1 MWEEAAF
8 TSEGLWKE
16 LTCYGVCWKSFH
28 VQIRTQPLNRT
39 DSGRGVWKV
48 SGEWIGKGEEQLP
61 HLITLVTG
69 LFLLR
74 VRNSLYNQALNNK
87 QFQ

>member
-1 MWEEAAF
+1 MF

-28 VQIRTQPLNRT
+28 IQIGTQPLNRMFYT
-39 DSGRGVWKV
+39 GGGRGVWNV
-48 SGEWIGKGEEQLP
+48 SGEWTGKGEEQLP
-61 HLITLVTG
+61 CPILFLTG

-74 VRNSLYNQALNNK
+74 IRNSL
-87 QFQ
+87 

>member
-16 LTCYGVCWKSFH
+16 LTRYGVCWKSFH

-48 SGEWIGKGEEQLP
+48 SGEWIEKGGGAATP
-61 HLITLVTG
+61 SHYFSYWTLSSESKKQ
-69 LFLLR
+69 
-74 VRNSLYNQALNNK
+74 SL
-87 QFQ
+87 